1 MADNVLMP
9 YPRFRAFDSNGDPLA
24 GGKVYFWEAGDDSTP
39 KDTYATYDLSTPNAN
54 PVILDAQGY
63 ADIWGSGAYWV
74 EIYTSGDVLVS
85 STDNIEINT
94 FEDSRLSISLGGI
107 TIQGQGGNTV
117 IGSYGV
123 AIGGSNNSVE
133 TNATYGWVYGKEAV
147 ASLHGEHATAI
158 GKITT
163 AGDIQKSDLCF
174 KGFTSDA
181 TPKEIFT
188 DGASKR
194 LTIPT
199 DCTYLFKAY
208 LVARRTDADNE
219 SAAYEFFGCID
230 NNAGTTALVGSVQ
243 TGTPI
248 EDTAGWAA
256 AFTADNTNDALVLTV
271 TGAAASTVWWFCD
284 ITIVKIKG

>member
-1 MADNVLMP
+1 MAEYALMP

-24 GGKVYFWEAGDDSTP
+24 GGKVYFYDAGTLTP
-39 KDTYATYDLSTPNAN
+39 KDTFDEEGGAANTN

-63 ADIWGSGAYWV
+63 ADIWGSGAYKV
-74 EIYTSGDVLVS
+74 AIYTSADVLVS
-85 STDNIEINT
+85 TTDNVEINT
-94 FEDSRLSISLGGI
+94 FEDARVIIG
-107 TIQGQGGNTV
+107 TGGNV
-117 IGSYGV
+117 EIGGAGNVVSGSGAV
-123 AIGGSNNSVE
+123 AIGGSTNTASGTRSV
-133 TNATYGWVYGKEAV
+133 AWGLEAV
-147 ASLHGEHATAI
+147 PSLHGEHATAI

-163 AGDIQKSDLCF
+163 AGDIQKSELCF
-174 KGFTSDA
+174 KGFTTDA
-181 TPKEIFT
+181 TPKEIFI
-188 DGASKR
+188 DGSSAR

-199 DCTYLFKAY
+199 DTTYLFKAY

-284 ITIVKIKG
+284 IKIVKVKG